1 VTTPQ
6 LSVVLPVRNAAGT
19 IDSAVASTLASRE
32 VDLEL
37 VCVDDGSSDGTGA
50 LLDDWARR
58 DRRCRTLRTAPQ
70 GIVAALNTGIESAK
84 APLVARM
91 DADDEMHADRLAQ
104 QAALLDERSD
114 LVLVGCLI
122 ESFREGGLAEGY
134 RIYSD
139 WVNGLVT
146 PEEIEREAFVECPV
160 PHPTWM
166 FRRREVMG
174 VGGYREHDWP
184 EDLDLL
190 YRLLARG
197 YRIGKVPRVLYRWRD
212 HPGRLSRRDPRY
224 GREAFLRV
232 KARYVG
238 EIHPMR
244 GAVVWGAGKTGR
256 RLARLL
262 RETGTPLRAFVD
274 IRPERA
280 NTTWRGIPILG
291 PDAVPGRA
299 SSWRA
304 EAVRVLGAVS
314 SRGARQEIRDYLK
327 AAGLREGSDFLM
339 LA

>member
-6 LSVVLPVRNAAGT
+6 ISVVLPVRNAAET

-37 VCVDDGSSDGTGA
+37 VCVDDGSSDATPSRLEG
-50 LLDDWARR
+50 WARR
-58 DRRCRTLRTAPQ
+58 DRRCRMVRTPAR
-70 GIVAALNTGIESAK
+70 GIVAALNTGIENAR

-91 DADDEMHADRLAQ
+91 DADDETHPDRLVEQ
-104 QAALLDERSD
+104 LSLLDERPD
-114 LVLVGCLI
+114 LALVGCRI

-139 WVNGLVT
+139 WVNGLVA

-166 FRRREVMG
+166 FRRDAVMA
-174 VGGYREHDWP
+174 VGGYRENDWP

-190 YRLLARG
+190 YRLLARR
-197 YRIGKVPRVLYRWRD
+197 YRIGKVPRILYRWRD

-224 GREAFLRV
+224 SREAFMRV

-256 RLARLL
+256 KLARLL
-262 RETGTPLRAFVD
+262 RETGTSLRAFVD

-280 NTTWRGIPILG
+280 NTAWRGIPILA
-291 PDAVPGRA
+291 PDAVPRRA

-327 AAGLREGSDFLM
+327 AAGLREGHDFLM